1 MSTKSSDLLFVDLM
15 LFYKDFFQKEN
26 TSNTQLIAIPK
37 DFNSFHDVL
46 KGRYLAY
53 LIFKTN
59 SVDEVLEKY
68 ILTEL
73 KKNKVSLISQEVIAA
88 LIVKEA
94 YETLSVIF
102 EKYYEE
108 IFENNSWTYKT
119 TNTINL
125 IGLAN
130 VNWYNGKYT
139 SAKKNLE
146 LIELDKVELGYCDY
160 FSLFFYLTQLKIS
173 FSEKDKILNTYAQT
187 ELNNYITKTNFIVFK
202 DLAKNYQIQT

>member
-26 TSNTQLIAIPK
+26 TNNTQLIAVPK
-37 DFNSFHDVL
+37 DFNTFHDVL

-53 LIFKTN
+53 LILKTN

-73 KKNKVSLISQEVIAA
+73 KKNKVNLISQEVIAA

-130 VNWYNGKYT
+130 VNWYNEKYT

-187 ELNNYITKTNFIVFK
+187 ELDNYITKTNFIVFK
-202 DLAKNYQIQT
+202 ELAKNYQIQT

>member
-1 MSTKSSDLLFVDLM
+1 M

-53 LIFKTN
+53 LILKTN

-108 IFENNSWTYKT
+108 IFESNSWTYKT

-130 VNWYNGKYT
+130 VNWYNEKYT

-202 DLAKNYQIQT
+202 ELAKNYQIQT